1 MQAHHHKHLLDEGS
15 PIRSTAH
22 FTLRAMSGIEVPSGS
37 VDITISFMGI
47 QIFSKSEDLCSK
59 TACPIKPGDLE
70 IVLVE
75 DLPPIAPPVS
85 ITQLLTLQAS
95 MREPLAC
102 ERCLQ
107 LPASQQYRLAPLPC
121 SWPDFLPVAIG
132 RVRPAAAS

>member
-1 MQAHHHKHLLDEGS
+1 M
-15 PIRSTAH
+15 
-22 FTLRAMSGIEVPSGS
+22 PSGS

-85 ITQLLTLQAS
+85 ITQLPTLQAS
-95 MREPLAC
+95 MC
-102 ERCLQ
+102 ERSSVHGAYSCLPYSNTVSALHRCPLYGLTFCL
-107 LPASQQYRLAPLPC
+107 LP
-121 SWPDFLPVAIG
+121 
-132 RVRPAAAS
+132 